1 MFPKIDFDLCY
12 THLFLVFLRPSFGA
26 CAPPSPNLAFI
37 TYNFLRRV
45 GRLHT
50 VTHMLRLKSAKWEDF
65 KPFRFNYQEKTSIS
79 RQVGRL
85 QTFSPQLSRK
95 NKYFPPSG
103 KTSFLIFEF
112 YVFFAECLFN
122 FVHILFKLR
131 FLLRHIDGFQNFDV
145 VIAHRFNYF

>member
-1 MFPKIDFDLCY
+1 MVIFPKIDFGLCY
-12 THLFLVFLRPSFGA
+12 PHLFQVFLRPSFGA
-26 CAPPSPNLAFI
+26 CAPPSPNLTFI

-45 GRLHT
+45 GRL
-50 VTHMLRLKSAKWEDF
+50 
-65 KPFRFNYQEKTSIS
+65 
-79 RQVGRL
+79 
-85 QTFSPQLSRK
+85 QTFSLQMSRK

-112 YVFFAECLFN
+112 YVFFAEGLFN

-131 FLLRHIDGFQNFDV
+131 FLLRRIDGFQNFDV